1 MSKKGSLNRFPF
13 FFISGV
19 RSMQGSFFKKLLIIF
34 LVFVGV
40 GALLKMSASYF
51 GDAEKKVSAKNTI
64 LHLEMNGVILNG
76 KKFIKNLKKYRD
88 DDRVKAVLININSP
102 GGSVGPSQ
110 EIYHEIKK
118 VRDELKKPVVC
129 VTTGVMASGAYYS
142 AVACD
147 KIIVAPGALV
157 GSIGVIMEFANL
169 EKLYDWAKVS
179 RYSITSGKFK
189 DSGAEYR
196 AMRDDEKALFQNMI
210 NEVYAQFKGTVMKER
225 KLKEDI
231 VTEYADGRVFTGATA
246 VKLGFAD
253 QEGFFDDAVKVAADL
268 AKLGDNYELFE
279 IPKKKKSIF
288 DFGDQGED
296 DDMNSLAE
304 YADILKS
311 KVPVGMNMEGAMK
324 YLLRSQYLNQP
335 LYLMPGYWE

>member
-1 MSKKGSLNRFPF
+1 MK
-13 FFISGV
+13 
-19 RSMQGSFFKKLLIIF
+19 GSFFKKILIIF
-34 LVFVGV
+34 LVFVGI
-40 GALLKMSASYF
+40 GALLKMGGDFF
-51 GDAEKKVSAKNTI
+51 GESEKKVSAKNTI

-76 KKFIKNLKKYRD
+76 KKFIKNLKKYKD
-88 DDRVKAVLININSP
+88 DSRIKAIVININSP

-110 EIYHEIKK
+110 EIYHEIKR

-129 VTTGVMASGAYYS
+129 VSTGVMASGAYYS

-147 KIIVAPGALV
+147 KIVVAPGALV

-169 EKLYDWAKVS
+169 EKLYDWAKVT

-196 AMRDDEKALFQNMI
+196 GMREDERALFQNMI

-231 VTEYADGRVFTGATA
+231 VTEYADGRVFTGASA

-253 QEGFFDDAVKVAADL
+253 QEGFFDDAVKLAADL
-268 AKLGDNYELFE
+268 AKLGDHYELFE
-279 IPKKKKSIF
+279 VPKKKMSIL
-288 DFGDQGED
+288 DFGGKDAD
-296 DDMNSLAE
+296 DDMNSMAE
-304 YADILKS
+304 YADILKGKAS
-311 KVPVGMNMEGAMK
+311 AGLNVESAMK
-324 YLLRSQYLNQP
+324 YLLRAQYLNQP
-335 LYLMPGYWE
+335 LYMMPGYWE